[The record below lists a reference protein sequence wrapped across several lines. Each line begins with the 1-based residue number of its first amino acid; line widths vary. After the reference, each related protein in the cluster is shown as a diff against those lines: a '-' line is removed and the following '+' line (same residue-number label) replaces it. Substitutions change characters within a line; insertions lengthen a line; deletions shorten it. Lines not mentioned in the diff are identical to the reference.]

1 MSGPAREALQQ
12 LYQSTL
18 RTSQSFAS
26 YNFRSYFV
34 QRTNDAFRAANIE
47 RDPTKLN
54 AFIEDKKK
62 ELEVLKRSAII
73 NQMFGGRKLVVET
86 SEEMHVPEKMERGDT

>member
-1 MSGPAREALQQ
+1 MSGPGREALQQ

-34 QRTNDAFRAANIE
+34 QRTNDTFRAANIE
-47 RDPTKLN
+47 QDPAKLN
-54 AFIEDKKK
+54 AFIEDKKA

-86 SEEMHVPEKMERGDT
+86 AEEMAMPKKLE

>member
-1 MSGPAREALQQ
+1 MSGPTREALQQ

-34 QRTNDAFRAANIE
+34 ERTHHAFRAANAE
-47 RDPTKLN
+47 QDPVKL
-54 AFIEDKKK
+54 ADFMEEKKK
-62 ELEVLKRSAII
+62 ELEVLERSAIV
-73 NQMFGGRKLVVET
+73 NQMFGGRKLVVE
-86 SEEMHVPEKMERGDT
+86 SPEGTDG